1 MNLEKTKVAIIL
13 PTHNEGQSIYGTLAE
28 IENSLKPVQG
38 YEFMLYIA
46 EDGSK
51 DNTRNEVLRFAKNSR
66 ILTELAPESER
77 LGYSRGVQKAISAC
91 SEKILVF
98 LDSDGQYNPIQ
109 IELLI
114 NSLDKETVVC
124 GVRSPRNDSFVRK
137 FYSSCFGLVF
147 RILFRLNLKDPSSP
161 FIAAYKKDLDFL
173 SFVDLKLSF
182 GFWWEFQARIS
193 NKGLKVIE
201 IPVEHRVRSEG
212 KTQVYLLRKLP
223 KIIYTHLKGLI
234 LLRNE
239 LI

>member
-1 MNLEKTKVAIIL
+1 MILQKTKVAIIL
-13 PTHNEGQSIYGTLAE
+13 PTHNEGQSIYRTLAE
-28 IENSLKPVQG
+28 IENSLSTVQG
-38 YEFMLYIA
+38 YEFKIYIA

-51 DNTRNEVLRFAKNSR
+51 DNTRNEVLKFAKNSK

-91 SEKILVF
+91 SEEILVF
-98 LDSDGQYNPIQ
+98 LDSDGQYNPVQ

-114 NSLDKETVVC
+114 NKLDKENIVC
-124 GVRSPRNDSFVRK
+124 GVRSPRNDSVARK

-147 RILFRLNLKDPSSP
+147 RILFGLKLKDPSSP
-161 FIAAYKKDLDFL
+161 FIAAFRKDLDFL
-173 SFVDLKLSF
+173 SYVDLKLSF

-193 NKGLKVIE
+193 YQNLEVIQL
-201 IPVEHRVRSEG
+201 PVEHRVRSEG

-223 KIIYTHLKGLI
+223 KIIFTHLKGLI

-239 LI
+239 LS

>member
-1 MNLEKTKVAIIL
+1 MSSENTRVAIIL
-13 PTHNEGQSIYGTLAE
+13 PTHNEGQSIYATLAE
-28 IENSLKPVQG
+28 IENSLSTVKG
-38 YEFMLYIA
+38 YEFKLYIA

-51 DNTRNEVLRFAKNSR
+51 DNTRDEVIKFARNSK

-91 SEKILVF
+91 SEEILVF

-114 NSLDKETVVC
+114 NKLDKESVVC
-124 GVRSPRNDSFVRK
+124 GVRSPRNDSFARK

-147 RILFRLNLKDPSSP
+147 RILFGLNLNDPSSP
-161 FIAAYKKDLDFL
+161 FITAFKKDLDFL

-223 KIIYTHLKGLI
+223 KIVFTHLKGLI

-239 LI
+239 LS